1 MSVLLNFCKVYKC
14 INTKTCLHLQC
25 SLTSNGDIGCGLGIS
40 VDAAV
45 KSAVLQLCVFD
56 GQLHD
61 AGSIFYLVLEIILQQ
76 LLTLPPLHSKAGFR
90 QLAAQ

>member
-1 MSVLLNFCKVYKC
+1 M
-14 INTKTCLHLQC
+14 
-25 SLTSNGDIGCGLGIS
+25 LTSNGNVGCGLGVS

-45 KSAVLQLCVFD
+45 KSTVLQLCVFD
-56 GQLHD
+56 SQLHD

-76 LLTLPPLHSKAGFR
+76 LLSLPPLHSKARFR